1 MMQKFIKRIILSFLL
16 LKLHIMTEKTIHGKV
31 VAQKTGI
38 YTVYV
43 FQDDE
48 GNYHMCTKLPNWGSE
63 YNLKIGDSGFVTMQE
78 FIGGE
83 QYMIEVLNP
92 TKLLGLLMFILKILL
107 KMQKENDKI
116 IL

>member
-1 MMQKFIKRIILSFLL
+1 
-16 LKLHIMTEKTIHGKV
+16 MTEKTIHGKV

-83 QYMIEVLNP
+83 QYYDRGTESYQTIRFTNVYF
-92 TKLLGLLMFILKILL
+92 KDFIKDA
-107 KMQKENDKI
+107 KENDKI
-116 IL
+116 VL